1 MLFFLGY
8 ALMYLALMP
17 AGFTG
22 PFHPGLLEALYFSGT
37 SGTTLGFGDIVPVS
51 GLPRILSTSQALFG
65 LVLMTCVLGYVVTL
79 MQALAQR
86 NLTVLTL
93 HGETGAEDGG
103 VGFVVRA
110 AVQHLG
116 GIMERLMHL
125 MAADYLGP
133 QLDDALEHGRPRP
146 EDEAVVHAI
155 AQRLDGELPAPGPR
169 MFEGERPALR
179 LAHHGRM
186 FLAALDRRTDWRRD
200 HDRGAAHVGLR

>member
-1 MLFFLGY
+1 
-8 ALMYLALMP
+8 
-17 AGFTG
+17 
-22 PFHPGLLEALYFSGT
+22 
-37 SGTTLGFGDIVPVS
+37 
-51 GLPRILSTSQALFG
+51 
-65 LVLMTCVLGYVVTL
+65 

-93 HGETGAEDGG
+93 HGETGAEDDG
-103 VGFVVRA
+103 VGFVVRVLHEEDDLALVRRIDHLTQAMRVFYVHCHHYPLMHLYYRSHERAFDPEPAFRTALEVAIAGHLYGEREEGRRVRA

-146 EDEAVVHAI
+146 EDEAVVYAI